1 MDGVIRG
8 LSEAGLLLG
17 KSWQGGLVSGL
28 FGEGIPAL
36 GLDGDFRAVAG
47 DEGGPEGGGCDVAD
61 DLDAGD
67 FLDFLVGV
75 ERDGEE
81 QLVVLA
87 AVHGGGDEVHVQF
100 LGHQGCLVVDGCLL
114 YTSDAAD
121 EL

>member
-47 DEGGPEGGGCDVAD
+47 DRSEERR
-61 DLDAGD
+61 
-67 FLDFLVGV
+67 VGK
-75 ERDGEE
+75 ECR
-81 QLVVLA
+81 L
-87 AVHGGGDEVHVQF
+87 
-100 LGHQGCLVVDGCLL
+100 
-114 YTSDAAD
+114 
-121 EL
+121 